1 MAITAQDIN
10 KLRQST
16 GSGMMDCKAAL
27 TEADG
32 DFEKAIDILRKKGQ
46 KVASKRADRDTA
58 EGCVIAKTTA
68 DSKRGVVVMLNCETD
83 FVAVNAEFVA
93 LTNSIVD
100 VALASNA
107 QTIEE
112 VLTKDINGLPVS
124 ERIVEMVGKIG
135 EKIQIGAFEM
145 VNAEQVFTYIHPGNK
160 LASLI
165 ALNKNSASFL
175 NLGKDLTMQTAAMAP
190 VAIAEENINPE
201 ILVKEKEIAMDLARN
216 EGKAEAMLEKIALG
230 RVSKFIKESTLLNQE
245 FIKDSKL
252 TVAQHIAT
260 IDKDIKVVAMKRVAL
275 G

>member
-10 KLRQST
+10 KLRQIT

-27 TEADG
+27 TEAEG
-32 DFEKAIDILRKKGQ
+32 DFDKAIDILRKKGQ

-58 EGCVIAKTTA
+58 EGCIIAKTTGDA
-68 DSKRGVVVMLNCETD
+68 KRGVVVMLNCETD

-107 QTIEE
+107 QTAEE

-135 EKIQIGAFEM
+135 EKIQIGAYEM

-160 LASLI
+160 LASLVAI
-165 ALNKNSASFL
+165 NKNSASFVE
-175 NLGKDLTMQTAAMAP
+175 LGKDLTMQTAAMAP
-190 VAIAEENINPE
+190 VAIAEEDINPE

-216 EGKAEAMLEKIALG
+216 EGKAEAMLEKIAMG

-245 FIKDSKL
+245 FIKDSKS

>member
-107 QTIEE
+107 QTTEE

-165 ALNKNSASFL
+165 AFNKKSDSFL
-175 NLGKDLTMQTAAMAP
+175 NLGKDLTMQAAAMAP
-190 VAIAEENINPE
+190 VAIAEEDINPE
-201 ILVKEKEIAMDLARN
+201 ILAKEKEIAMDLARN